1 MTTHERTLPIIY
13 PSTSSIT
20 ISNRPACTH
29 VSGVTSRVSDYGRG
43 VRQRNEAGETF
54 PTGSEDRILLA
65 GLENLAD
72 IQSLQRP
79 DVIRDEDLSDFPKLP
94 IKTLLNRALQLDK
107 RNNEK
112 RFLASGDLKAI
123 CNRSAVRDELIE
135 HGYKAHYAESYATY
149 VCDKPARE
157 IFAVLVLIN
166 HVDFLPKFIS
176 AGIIDNNLP
185 FSGHKEQ
192 TELWYRGLQQKRRV
206 EFLDRSKDA
215 EIIREFYNKQ
225 WWVHIPFLDWDQENR
240 KALNFRF
247 DLGTVIP
254 WTEIGKKD
262 TSGGFGVVEQVKIHQ
277 DHHSFVSP
285 RPLFLDDLRFLTCL
299 HRQSM
304 RVLRS
309 KQLYQTVMMM
319 IIGSSS
325 RKLRPSAR

>member
-1 MTTHERTLPIIY
+1 MTTHERTLPFIY
-13 PSTSSIT
+13 PSTSSIA
-20 ISNRPACTH
+20 IPNRSAGTH

-54 PTGSEDRILLA
+54 PTGSKDSILLA

-72 IQSLQRP
+72 AKSLQRP
-79 DVIRDEDLSDFPKLP
+79 DVIRDEDLRDFPKLP
-94 IKTLLNRALQLDK
+94 IKTLLNNALQLDR

-123 CNRSAVRDELIE
+123 CNHSAVRDELIG
-135 HGYKAHYAESYATY
+135 HGYKTHDAESYATY

-166 HVDFLPKFIS
+166 YVRFLPDFVS
-176 AGIIDNNLP
+176 TGIIDNHLP
-185 FSGHKEQ
+185 FSGNEQQ
-192 TELWYRGLQQKRRV
+192 TELWYRELRQRRRV
-206 EFLDRSKDA
+206 EFLNHSQDA

-225 WWVHIPFLDWDQENR
+225 WWVHVPFLDWDKENR

-254 WTEIGKKD
+254 WIEIGRKD

-285 RPLFLDDLRFLTCL
+285 RPLFSDDLRYLT
-299 HRQSM
+299 
-304 RVLRS
+304 
-309 KQLYQTVMMM
+309 
-319 IIGSSS
+319 
-325 RKLRPSAR
+325 